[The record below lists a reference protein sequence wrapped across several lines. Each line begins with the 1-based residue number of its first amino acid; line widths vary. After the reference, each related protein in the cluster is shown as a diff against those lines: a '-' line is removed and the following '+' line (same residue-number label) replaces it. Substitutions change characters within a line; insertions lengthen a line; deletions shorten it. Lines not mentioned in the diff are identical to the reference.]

1 MIIQLL
7 KKISLQELGEINNLV
22 VQLAHDPKP
31 LSLNAVSRIL
41 AQPEL
46 TCLVARD
53 DAKKNMPIIGMAS
66 IIIYEIPTGKKG
78 IIEDVVVD
86 EKYRGQGLGQQLTQK
101 LIDIAKQNYAKYV
114 DLTSSPS
121 RIAAN
126 ELYKKM
132 GFEKRETNVYRL
144 KIS

>member
-7 KKISLQELGEINNLV
+7 KKISLQELGEINHLV
-22 VQLAHDPKP
+22 TQLARDPKP
-31 LSLNAVSRIL
+31 LSLDIVSFIL
-41 AQPEL
+41 KQPEFFW
-46 TCLVARD
+46 LVARD
-53 DAKKNMPIIGMAS
+53 DCKKNMPIIGMAS

-78 IIEDVVVD
+78 VIEDVVVD
-86 EKYRGQGLGQQLTQK
+86 EKYRGQGLGRQLTQK
-101 LIDIAKQNYAKYV
+101 LIDIAKQNYAKYI

-132 GFEKRETNVYRL
+132 GFEKRETNVYRIKL
-144 KIS
+144 